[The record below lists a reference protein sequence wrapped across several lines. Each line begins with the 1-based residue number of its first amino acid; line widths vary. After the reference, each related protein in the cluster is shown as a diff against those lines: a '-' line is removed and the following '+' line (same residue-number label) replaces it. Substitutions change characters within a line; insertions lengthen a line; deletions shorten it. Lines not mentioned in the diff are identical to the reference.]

1 LNIVVEG
8 QICHLLL
15 ELEASLDLFFFNKLV
30 GIRKFSQILGPLIS
44 EDIYLEMSQVLEQ
57 DLCSSPVDNSILCNV
72 AIQLLG
78 QSALINL
85 NYYVE
90 GSSEDIQASLLRCE
104 VISQQEY
111 QEYEIFNNS
120 LRVIREGKFGH
131 VLEFELHVI
140 S

>member
-1 LNIVVEG
+1 MNIVVEG

-57 DLCSSPVDNSILCNV
+57 DLGPPPVDNALFCYV
-72 AIQLLG
+72 AIQLFG

-85 NYYVE
+85 N
-90 GSSEDIQASLLRCE
+90 
-104 VISQQEY
+104 
-111 QEYEIFNNS
+111 
-120 LRVIREGKFGH
+120 
-131 VLEFELHVI
+131 
-140 S
+140 